1 MSSKKDKEK
10 KKKRSI
16 PKKEIL
22 KVIKDVEYLDLGD
35 PFGESARRYL
45 SFQISKF
52 IDNEEVSGSVI
63 TPEGVYISLTA
74 TEVKDI
80 VRLIKAKG
88 ICELES
94 LALENKWPIETVKL
108 IAQNRV
114 NLLYRKD
121 GKVITREAALDLLYQ
136 QIIQGLDLDIYEI
149 ADELELKRSITRDLL
164 MALINEGRIEGY
176 YIKSSHKFLPIEL
189 LEESIKEIIED
200 FEMKNVSE
208 VKFSEF
214 ADEYSIGEEEVYNI
228 LLKLYNVGDI
238 DVQLNLGQKM
248 CFIKDN
254 LDREEWDERIPD
266 DEKKLEIE
274 DLTQKDK

>member
-189 LEESIKEIIED
+189 LEESIKEMIED
-200 FEMKNVSE
+200 YEMKNVSE
-208 VKFSEF
+208 VKFNEF

>member
-1 MSSKKDKEK
+1 MTPKNEK
-10 KKKRSI
+10 KKKKSI
-16 PKKEIL
+16 PKKDIL
-22 KVIKDVEYLDLGD
+22 KAIKDVEYLDLGE

-45 SFQISKF
+45 SFQLSKY
-52 IDNEEVSGSVI
+52 IDKEEISGSVI

-88 ICELES
+88 ICELEA
-94 LALENKWPIETVKL
+94 LAEENKWPEKTVSL

-121 GKVITREAALDLLYQ
+121 GKVITRETAMDLLYQ
-136 QIIQGLDLDIYEI
+136 KILEGLDLDIYEI

-164 MALINEGRIEGY
+164 MTMINEGRIEGY
-176 YIKSSHKFLPIEL
+176 YIKSTHKFLPIEL
-189 LEESIKEIIED
+189 LEESIKELIED
-200 FEMKNVSE
+200 FEMKNVKE
-208 VKFSEF
+208 VKFSEI
-214 ADEYSIGEEEVYNI
+214 AEEYSIGEEEVYNI

-238 DVQLNLGQKM
+238 EVQLNLGQKL
-248 CFIKDN
+248 CLIKDN
-254 LDREEWDERIPD
+254 LESEDWEERIPEE
-266 DEKKLEIE
+266 EKKLDIE

>member
-1 MSSKKDKEK
+1 MSSKKDK

-16 PKKEIL
+16 PKKDIL
-22 KVIKDVEYLDLGD
+22 KTIKDVEYLDLGD
-35 PFGESARRYL
+35 PYGESARRYL

-88 ICELES
+88 ICDLETV
-94 LALENKWPIETVKL
+94 ALENKWPKETVKL

-121 GKVITREAALDLLYQ
+121 GKAITRETALDLLYQ
-136 QIIQGLDLDIYEI
+136 QLIQGLDLDIYEI
-149 ADELELKRSITRDLL
+149 ADELELKRAITRDLL
-164 MALINEGRIEGY
+164 MTLINEGRIECY

-189 LEESIKEIIED
+189 LEESIKELIED
-200 FEMKNVSE
+200 FEMKNVTE
-208 VKFSEF
+208 VKFSEI
-214 ADEYSIGEEEVYNI
+214 ADEYGIGEEEVYNI

-248 CFIKDN
+248 CLIKDN
-254 LDREEWDERIPD
+254 LEKEEWDERIPEED
-266 DEKKLEIE
+266 KKLEIE

>member
-1 MSSKKDKEK
+1 MSSKKDKK
-10 KKKRSI
+10 KKKSI

-52 IDNEEVSGSVI
+52 IDKEEVSGSVI

-88 ICELES
+88 ICDLETV
-94 LALENKWPIETVKL
+94 ALENKWPVETVKL

-114 NLLYRKD
+114 NLIYRKD
-121 GKVITREAALDLLYQ
+121 GKAITRETALDLLYQ

-149 ADELELKRSITRDLL
+149 ADELELKRTITRDLL
-164 MALINEGRIEGY
+164 MTLINEGKIEGY
-176 YIKSSHKFLPIEL
+176 YIKSLHKFLPIEL
-189 LEESIKEIIED
+189 LEESIKELIED

-208 VKFSEF
+208 VKFSEI

-238 DVQLNLGQKM
+238 DVQLNLGQKI

-254 LDREEWDERIPD
+254 LER
-266 DEKKLEIE
+266 
-274 DLTQKDK
+274 

>member
-1 MSSKKDKEK
+1 MSSKKDK

-22 KVIKDVEYLDLGD
+22 KVIKDVDYLDLGD

-52 IDNEEVSGSVI
+52 IDKEEVSGSVI

-88 ICELES
+88 IFEIE
-94 LALENKWPIETVKL
+94 AVAMENKWPVETVKL

-114 NLLYRKD
+114 NLLHRKD
-121 GKVITREAALDLLYQ
+121 GKAITRETALELLYQ
-136 QIIQGLDLDIYEI
+136 QIIQGLDSDIYEI

-164 MALINEGRIEGY
+164 LSLINEGKIEGY

-189 LEESIKEIIED
+189 LEESIKELIED

-208 VKFSEF
+208 VKFSEI
-214 ADEYSIGEEEVYNI
+214 AEEYGIGEEEVYNI
-228 LLKLYNVGDI
+228 LLKLYNIGDI
-238 DVQLNLGQKM
+238 DVQLNLGKKL

-254 LDREEWDERIPD
+254 LEREEWDERIPEED
-266 DEKKLEIE
+266 KKLEIE

>member
-1 MSSKKDKEK
+1 MSSKKEK

-22 KVIKDVEYLDLGD
+22 KAIKDVEYLDLGD

-88 ICELES
+88 IYELES

-121 GKVITREAALDLLYQ
+121 GKVITRETALDLLYQ

-164 MALINEGRIEGY
+164 IGLINEGRIEGY

-189 LEESIKEIIED
+189 LEESIKEMIED

-214 ADEYSIGEEEVYNI
+214 ADEYSIEEEEIYNI

>member
-1 MSSKKDKEK
+1 MPPKKEK
-10 KKKRSI
+10 KKKSI
-16 PKKEIL
+16 PKKDIL
-22 KVIKDVEYLDLGD
+22 KAIKDIEYLDLGD

-52 IDNEEVSGSVI
+52 IDKEEVSGSVI

-88 ICELES
+88 IFEIE
-94 LALENKWPIETVKL
+94 AVAQENKWPVETVKL

-114 NLLYRKD
+114 NLLHRKD
-121 GKVITREAALDLLYQ
+121 GKAITRETALELLHQ

-164 MALINEGRIEGY
+164 LTLINEGKIEGF

-189 LEESIKEIIED
+189 LEESIKELIED
-200 FEMKNVSE
+200 FEMKNVTE
-208 VKFSEF
+208 VKFSEI
-214 ADEYSIGEEEVYNI
+214 AEEYGIGEEEVYNI

-238 DVQLNLGQKM
+238 DVQLNLGQKL
-248 CFIKDN
+248 CLIKDN
-254 LDREEWDERIPD
+254 LEREEWDERIPEED
-266 DEKKLEIE
+266 KKLEIE